1 MPSDD
6 GPLVSVGFL
15 RVGGGG
21 GFGKPSVDGND
32 VHSALVVYVKG
43 ASSDS

>member
-21 GFGKPSVDGND
+21 GFGKPNVDGDD
-32 VHSALVVYVKG
+32 VHRALMVYVAG
-43 ASSDS
+43 TSSDS